1 MNKRT
6 RTLIFLNIIA
16 FFAMLTLNYLSN
28 SLPLNGKNP
37 GQLSDQWPNFFVPA
51 GQTFAI
57 WGVIYTLLI
66 IWVVSQVIAL
76 FRDKSKE
83 IIFPN
88 INQIGY
94 LFLLTCVFNMA
105 WLFAWHWEQL
115 ILSLVFM
122 ISLFVSLFLLNE
134 KIRSGRQKLNSQQ
147 KFSHATFLIY
157 QGWISIALIA
167 NVTAILVNYQW
178 SGWGI
183 APQMWATIMIV
194 IGTGI
199 ASFMVF
205 SRNQIF
211 HGLVVIWALYGIYIK
226 KNALNDAETVKMT
239 AVICMFAL
247 AIAVSLRVKRWW
259 SY

>member
-1 MNKRT
+1 MIKNAKS
-6 RTLIFLNIIA
+6 LISLNIIA
-16 FFAMLTLNYLSN
+16 FIAMLTLNFLSN

-37 GQLSDQWPNFFVPA
+37 AQLSDQWPNFFVPA
-51 GQTFAI
+51 GLTFAI
-57 WGVIYTLLI
+57 WGIIYTLLI
-66 IWVVSQVIAL
+66 VWIVVQIISF

-88 INQIGY
+88 IQQIGY
-94 LFLLTCVFNMA
+94 LFLLTCFFNMA

-115 ILSLVFM
+115 ILSLILM
-122 ISLFVSLFLLNE
+122 IGLFVSLLLLNE
-134 KIRSGRQKLNSQQ
+134 KIRSGRQKLNNQQ
-147 KFSHATFLIY
+147 KFSHATFTIY

-194 IGTGI
+194 IGTLI
-199 ASFMVF
+199 AAFMVF

-211 HGLVVIWALYGIYIK
+211 HGLVVIWALYGIYFK
-226 KNALNDAETVKMT
+226 RNALNDAETVKMT
-239 AVICMFAL
+239 AIVCIFAL
-247 AIAVSLRVKRWW
+247 AIVVSLRVKRWW

>member
-1 MNKRT
+1 
-6 RTLIFLNIIA
+6 
-16 FFAMLTLNYLSN
+16 MLTLNFLSN

-51 GQTFAI
+51 GLTFSI
-57 WGVIYTLLI
+57 WGIIYTLMI
-66 IWVVSQVIAL
+66 IWVVAQIIAL
-76 FRDKSKE
+76 FKYKSKA

-94 LFLLTCVFNMA
+94 SFLLTCFFNMA

-115 ILSLVFM
+115 VLSLLLM
-122 ISLFVSLFLLNE
+122 IGLFVSLLFLNE
-134 KIRSGRQKLNSQQ
+134 KIKSGRQKLNSQQ
-147 KFSHATFLIY
+147 KFSHATFTIY

-167 NVTAILVNYQW
+167 NVTALLVNYQW

-183 APQMWATIMIV
+183 APQMWAVIMII
-194 IGTGI
+194 IGTLV

-211 HGLVVIWALYGIYIK
+211 HGLVVIWALFGIYLK
-226 KNALNDAETVKMT
+226 RNALNDAESVKNT
-239 AVICMFAL
+239 AIVCMIAL
-247 AIAVSLRVKRWW
+247 AIAVSLRAKKWL